1 MPGHGVMHL
10 FAYGTLLGGRRPAA
24 IARVAERLAVLGP
37 ATVRGRLYDLGE
49 YPGLV
54 LDPAADAVHGTIF
67 TVPDE
72 AVLAA
77 LDAYEGFAP
86 DAPAR
91 SLFVRIPV
99 AATLPDG
106 RAVDCSVY
114 VYNRDP
120 ADAPLIANGRY
131 RERTK

>member
-1 MPGHGVMHL
+1 MPAHDVMHL

-24 IARVAERLAVLGP
+24 IARVAERLAILGP

-54 LDPAADAVHGTIF
+54 LDPAADEVHGNIF

-72 AVLAA
+72 SVLAA
-77 LDAYEGFAP
+77 LDAYEGFDP
-86 DAPAR
+86 DAPPR
-91 SLFVRIPV
+91 SLFVRTPV

-106 RAVDCSVY
+106 RSFDCFVY

-120 ADAPLIANGRY
+120 AEAPLIANGRY
-131 RERTK
+131 RDKTK